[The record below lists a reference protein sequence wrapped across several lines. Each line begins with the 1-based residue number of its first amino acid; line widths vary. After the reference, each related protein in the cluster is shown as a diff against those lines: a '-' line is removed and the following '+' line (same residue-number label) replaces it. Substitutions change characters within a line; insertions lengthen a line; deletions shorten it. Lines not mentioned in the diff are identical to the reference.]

1 MDEGLGSLYRLS
13 IFREGQLVDFDGG
26 KVREGSGLGAGGLQ
40 RGSPAPEDATAGVV
54 KAFTAEFGHLGP
66 AHLAWS

>member
-1 MDEGLGSLYRLS
+1 MDFNSGNVSDR
-13 IFREGQLVDFDGG
+13 
-26 KVREGSGLGAGGLQ
+26 SGLSAGGLL

-66 AHLAWS
+66 ACLAWS